1 MEPKT
6 TFKKLCISS
15 YTLVSLYSGRWRIS
29 LTNVRSI
36 RQRPVRRSR
45 HSRTWPRK
53 RHSTW
58 RGRLILWG
66 LAGCVALLSWAIL
79 ARRFAPTSN
88 TSLNRFDA
96 IVVLG
101 YKADSDG
108 NPTPT
113 QLARVTEAV
122 REYELGVAPRLIM
135 TGGAVANRF
144 DEAQV
149 MARTAE
155 AQGIPSSAIL
165 VEPAA
170 RDTMENACFSAR
182 ILKQHGWRSAEVI
195 SSAQHLPRAGMIFS
209 RLGLEWRTH
218 AAPPLS
224 PGPAA
229 YAAALETVETLKT
242 VRYLVW
248 SRWVEQCEP

>member
-79 ARRFAPTSN
+79 ARHFAPTSN

-170 RDTMENACFSAR
+170 RDTMENACYAVR
-182 ILKQHGWRSAEVI
+182 IMKAHGWRSAEVI